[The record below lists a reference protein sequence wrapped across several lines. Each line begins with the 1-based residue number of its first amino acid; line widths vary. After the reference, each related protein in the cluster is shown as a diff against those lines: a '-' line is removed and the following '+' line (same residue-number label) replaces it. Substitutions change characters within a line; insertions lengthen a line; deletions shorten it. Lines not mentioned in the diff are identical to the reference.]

1 MILKITFRKFN
12 MDNDFKWFMI
22 AAAVGVVA
30 LFGGLTITSVAEENA
45 KTKIVTACYQ
55 AKQPNCDKLYK

>member
-1 MILKITFRKFN
+1 